1 MNKNSKLLS
10 INAKTIWKEL
20 TEVTLDPSLSSG
32 AGPKGDN
39 ICEWRST
46 ILGPPGSVYKGGM
59 TLFDIS
65 FTSEYLFKPP
75 KVTFWTRIYPCN
87 INSQGVIC
95 LDI

>member
-46 ILGPPGSVYKGGM
+46 ILGLPGSVYKGGM